1 MMPALAIAALLVLIL
16 NPFQGHHARHGY
28 DTFEE
33 LGMVALQDHVSSESM
48 AFTVNEVA
56 DIPAWFEDK
65 LGYAVS
71 IPDMLNRG
79 FSMIGDRVCELGDC
93 KAAYITYKMGN
104 KKVSLFILPEGD
116 MRKDMDPG
124 RTYTL
129 TMNGNE
135 FEFWKAK
142 GQLHTLII

>member
-1 MMPALAIAALLVLIL
+1 
-16 NPFQGHHARHGY
+16 
-28 DTFEE
+28 
-33 LGMVALQDHVSSESM
+33 MVALQDHVRAESM

-65 LGYAVS
+65 LGYAIS

-79 FSMIGDRVCELGDC
+79 FSMIGGRVCKLGDC
-93 KAAYITYKMGN
+93 KAAYITYKLGN
-104 KKVSLFILPEGD
+104 KKASLFILPEGD
-116 MRKDMDPG
+116 GKMAMEPG

-135 FEFWKAK
+135 FEFWKAQ